1 MGSNRGSWVWY
12 WLVCGCILL
21 LPAVGCGYRRPPL
34 NQVEAVVTLAGEPV
48 AGADVMLVPT
58 GRGRP
63 IRGLAN
69 DSGRVIFSTY
79 GSGDGVPAGT
89 YRVVVSK
96 LVLTEKASRRMTT
109 LRSPGDA
116 GADEP
121 GEVMIEFQDGDYLHL
136 LPKRY
141 ASHDTTDLSVT
152 IAADTREFAIALE
165 PDGPTADR

>member
-1 MGSNRGSWVWY
+1 MVSCGGSWVMRGMAWGG
-12 WLVCGCILL
+12 LMLL
-21 LPAVGCGYRRPPL
+21 TAPGCGYRRPPL

-69 DSGRVIFSTY
+69 DSGRIIFSTY

-96 LVLTEKASRRMTT
+96 LVLTDKASRRMAT
-109 LRSPGDA
+109 LRSSGDA

-121 GEVMIEFQDGDYLHL
+121 AEVMIEFQDGDYLNL
-136 LPKRY
+136 LPTRY
-141 ASHDTTDLSVT
+141 ASHETSDLSVT
-152 IAADTREFAIALE
+152 IAADTREVAIHLE
-165 PDGPTADR
+165 ADEPTTER